1 MRVLSLWIV
10 VYLFQRRIEE
20 EIWLVIFWT
29 FLLKRRIIGGNSLIR
44 TRKNEF
50 VLSFQYVL
58 VVVDVALYSL
68 YSWMVVYNTES
79 ACVFRD
85 FLITFFLSFAGFF
98 FIFSEV
104 ALLEERSPKLEK
116 RYLFWRRANYSRVSF
131 ERYNIFLRSRPS
143 IHGRIAR
150 LARICAPEIILH
162 IRG

>member
-85 FLITFFLSFAGFF
+85 FLITFFLLRASSLYFRKWH
-98 FIFSEV
+98 SS
-104 ALLEERSPKLEK
+104 RSAH
-116 RYLFWRRANYSRVSF
+116 RNWRRDIYFGVAQTTRAFPLKGTTFSYVHV
-131 ERYNIFLRSRPS
+131 RPFTAAS
-143 IHGRIAR
+143 
-150 LARICAPEIILH
+150 LASLVFAPPK
-162 IRG
+162 

>member
-68 YSWMVVYNTES
+68 YSWMVYNTES

-85 FLITFFLSFAGFF
+85 FLITFFLLRASSLYFRKWH
-98 FIFSEV
+98 SS
-104 ALLEERSPKLEK
+104 RSAH
-116 RYLFWRRANYSRVSF
+116 RNWRRDIYFGVAQTTRAFPLKGTTFSYVHVSPF
-131 ERYNIFLRSRPS
+131 TAAS
-143 IHGRIAR
+143 
-150 LARICAPEIILH
+150 LASLVFAPPK
-162 IRG
+162 